1 MTNYEK
7 IKAMTVE
14 EMANILGF
22 GENGCCV
29 NADCFNWEQNCIEC
43 AKTWLESEAEEDG

>member
-14 EMANILGF
+14 EMAEHILDEF
-22 GENGCCV
+22 RIDC
-29 NADCFNWEQNCIEC
+29 ADCECRKDYCDCRVCI
-43 AKTWLESEAEEDG
+43 KKYLESEAEE